1 MLDNLFDKLP
11 YEQLEKIKFIHLL
24 MGAVGA
30 GLLLMGVY
38 YFTIYSSVQEEF
50 VALLAQKA
58 QAEKKLKDNELL
70 VAQTHL
76 IAKDLATRVHN
87 LAQVKRQMP
96 LAQEMP
102 QLLRRVGDSENELAL
117 QITLFEVEEGKVSD
131 YYKEIPIRI
140 QVRGGYWNAVGFF
153 DKLQDLLQIVN
164 FSELKM
170 ESRKSEKKE
179 KAKAGKEEKGAKPVH
194 PEANV
199 FDKVNLFT
207 EVKAKAFAYVD
218 GAEDRAGEASA
229 PPPAAPPKPAA
240 PKEKE

>member
-70 VAQTHL
+70 VAQTHS

-117 QITLFEVEEGKVSD
+117 QITVFEVEEGKVSD

-170 ESRKSEKKE
+170 ESRKNEKKE
-179 KAKAGKEEKGAKPVH
+179 KAKAGKEEKGVKSA
-194 PEANV
+194 PEINV
-199 FDKVNLFT
+199 FDKVSLFT

-229 PPPAAPPKPAA
+229 PPPAAAPPKPAP
-240 PKEKE
+240 PKE

>member
-70 VAQTHL
+70 VAQTHS
-76 IAKDLATRVHN
+76 IAKDLAARVHN

-117 QITLFEVEEGKVSD
+117 QITVFEVEEGKVSD

-170 ESRKSEKKE
+170 ESRKNEKKE
-179 KAKAGKEEKGAKPVH
+179 KAKAGKEEKGVKSA
-194 PEANV
+194 PEINV
-199 FDKVNLFT
+199 FDKVSLFT

-229 PPPAAPPKPAA
+229 PPPAAAPPKPAP
-240 PKEKE
+240 PKE